1 MPDFADHLLED
12 RPEEYAKGA
21 LTLGPFEARW
31 IRASYIV
38 QRFVDLPSP
47 SVARVSFSLFSEARP
62 ATVVPKASPAE
73 RCPRAEPRKCRFQQV
88 I

>member
-38 QRFVDLPSP
+38 LRFVDLLI
-47 SVARVSFSLFSEARP
+47 SFS
-62 ATVVPKASPAE
+62 
-73 RCPRAEPRKCRFQQV
+73 CPNIF
-88 I
+88 